1 MLRNRCFQEM
11 RELAIY
17 SHLSIEDETPLGS
30 GRQCMVSKHTN
41 DMTTVQFCT
50 IISFYIYHINNN
62 RLQMVLPVW
71 GFEWQHHC
79 SIKLH
84 PPDIITGTACVKCRT
99 SQNIRMSE
107 FIRHGLGQSRGGAE
121 QRVGDQHTATKAR
134 DLASTYVLHHTS
146 LDWVSQILEDG
157 VDVRHVRVEVG
168 EEIRAQES

>member
-107 FIRHGLGQSRGGAE
+107 FIRRGLGQSRGLE
-121 QRVGDQHTATKAR
+121 INILQRKQGTWLQLMCCTT
-134 DLASTYVLHHTS
+134 LHS
-146 LDWVSQILEDG
+146 IGCPRFWRMEWMSDMSE
-157 VDVRHVRVEVG
+157 
-168 EEIRAQES
+168 